1 MIERKRISEEEYRR
15 LSEKYQELEK
25 NKKKLKKGFK
35 SFERFQK
42 FYGLLLKRVDRIVKK
57 QLEELIKENQILKG
71 QVVQKEKECKELKS
85 KNEEVKKEKLMLK
98 EEIEQKIRTENY
110 RFNLM
115 ERFLHL
121 QERLW
126 ELEKNNAYEE
136 FFNDSVWSLQI
147 LIGLDKEIE
156 KQTEER
162 IEYYIWDV
170 IIEPLIR
177 VMKKRKGS
185 ILDGKL
191 VLPEQEI
198 WMNKEKITKKIE
210 QEPLEKIEQ
219 YLKEDERRVELK
231 GIVLQKRQVVEDL
244 GRMLEE
250 LEEIEKDHIVGK
262 KEIHRLAREVRLL
275 LEKNGIY
282 PLFAEELK
290 KEENLEVKG
299 RMIPVNSN
307 SIKYPGLF
315 IRRNGVLEVFGMNVG
330 MDDEIGE

>member
-1 MIERKRISEEEYRR
+1 MERERISEEEYRR
-15 LSEKYQELEK
+15 LSEKYQESEGCM
-25 NKKKLKKGFK
+25 NELKKGFK

-57 QLEELIKENQILKG
+57 QLEELIKENRILKG

-126 ELEKNNAYEE
+126 ELEKNNVYEE

-191 VLPEQEI
+191 VLTEQEI